1 MWKRILETC
10 LIILLVFAFL
20 QYSPIMIVHLTGESM
35 KYTLRDSQYALVVRR
50 PYTHISRGDIV
61 AAKVDVQQSWL
72 ADVPQTNATIT
83 IQVVKRVIGLPGEQ
97 VKVDNGVVYIN
108 GKPLE
113 EPYVLLHDNTSA
125 PTVVL
130 GPDQYYVLGD
140 NRVESLDSRIFG
152 PIRIDQI
159 DGKVVIY

>member
-1 MWKRILETC
+1 
-10 LIILLVFAFL
+10 
-20 QYSPIMIVHLTGESM
+20 
-35 KYTLRDSQYALVVRR
+35 
-50 PYTHISRGDIV
+50 
-61 AAKVDVQQSWL
+61 
-72 ADVPQTNATIT
+72 
-83 IQVVKRVIGLPGEQ
+83 
-97 VKVDNGVVYIN
+97 VDNGVVYIN

-113 EPYVLLHDNTSA
+113 EPYVLLHNNTSA

-159 DGKVVIY
+159 DGKVIIH